1 MITLLCEG
9 ILIGIS
15 EISDQLE
22 TKDIDTIIQFDP
34 QKSRRMKVLKWILY
48 HQYLCIKGIFC

>member
-1 MITLLCEG
+1 MEIYRNKLIDNMITLLCEG

-22 TKDIDTIIQFDP
+22 TKDIDTIIQD
-34 QKSRRMKVLKWILY
+34 
-48 HQYLCIKGIFC
+48 IKTLVKICLEFH